1 MAEKIGIF
9 GGSFNP
15 VHNGHVK
22 VALDAIKDLNLDRL
36 LIIPAA
42 VNPFKADAAHEAE
55 RGLFDRALLLRAAFN
70 GVAKVTVDERE
81 LKRGGISYAI
91 DTVGEI
97 TTENPGAEIFFLI
110 GEDSLEGLPRW
121 KEYERLKELC
131 TFKVFPRTSE
141 SSTEIRARLSRG
153 ETIDDLVPSAVAL
166 FLRHGVCYAE
176 DKKVVAAVMAG
187 LERKEGFCPCR
198 LPKNPEFFCPCEEFR
213 GQLADGDYHGLC
225 HCRLYLKP

>member
-55 RGLFDRALLLRAAFN
+55 RGLFDRVLLLRAAFN

-97 TTENPGAEIFFLI
+97 ATENPGAEIFF
-110 GEDSLEGLPRW
+110 
-121 KEYERLKELC
+121 
-131 TFKVFPRTSE
+131 
-141 SSTEIRARLSRG
+141 
-153 ETIDDLVPSAVAL
+153 
-166 FLRHGVCYAE
+166 
-176 DKKVVAAVMAG
+176 
-187 LERKEGFCPCR
+187 
-198 LPKNPEFFCPCEEFR
+198 
-213 GQLADGDYHGLC
+213 
-225 HCRLYLKP
+225 

>member
-1 MAEKIGIF
+1 
-9 GGSFNP
+9 
-15 VHNGHVK
+15 
-22 VALDAIKDLNLDRL
+22 
-36 LIIPAA
+36 
-42 VNPFKADAAHEAE
+42 
-55 RGLFDRALLLRAAFN
+55 
-70 GVAKVTVDERE
+70 
-81 LKRGGISYAI
+81 
-91 DTVGEI
+91 
-97 TTENPGAEIFFLI
+97 
-110 GEDSLEGLPRW
+110 LPRW